1 MTTIPAKSVA
11 ELRQLYDQSKSA
23 AVVLKALAGAGG
35 FTLEWAKQMRAAFG
49 LSLTQV
55 SPIGGWAP
63 DGTGELKDAQ
73 LDSFLVP
80 AIESTRSIW
89 SER

>member
-1 MTTIPAKSVA
+1 MPATPTKSVA
-11 ELRQLYDQSKSA
+11 ELRELYDQSKSA
-23 AVVLKALAGAGG
+23 ATVLKALANAGG
-35 FTLEWAKQMRAAFG
+35 YFLEWAKQMRAAFG
-49 LSLTQV
+49 LSLSEV

-80 AIESTRSIW
+80 AIESKRSTW
-89 SER
+89 SQ